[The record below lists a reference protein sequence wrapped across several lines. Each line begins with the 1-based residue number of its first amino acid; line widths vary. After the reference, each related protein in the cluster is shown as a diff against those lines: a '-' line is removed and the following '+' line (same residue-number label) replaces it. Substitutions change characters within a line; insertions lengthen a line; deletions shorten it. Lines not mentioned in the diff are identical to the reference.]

1 METVEV
7 WVESQEFQIQLDS
20 QGKIIDYLDPA
31 VKRENKPEE
40 RIRQKTVQI
49 LCNDYLY
56 PKDCVA
62 LEKGIRMGREE
73 KRADIIIYNSPAA
86 KVHNDQGQI
95 AFIIETKAP
104 TEKEPDGQLISY
116 ICSTSAQGGFWTNG
130 EKIFYYKRADNN
142 QVEEWI
148 GIPRNGEP
156 WDAIGKYKKSELI
169 VPTDLKLAFKRCHNA
184 IYRSGIDSEDL
195 ALDMTR
201 ILLAKHEDE
210 ESSDENCQFRMTQEE
225 YKDPEKREKACLRVR
240 RLFEQVKSRYP
251 DVFKT
256 SEDITCSDDQLAIVI
271 SQLQPYS
278 FLDSPND
285 VIGTAYEIYVASH
298 LKGERGQYFTN
309 RLVVSMMVAMADP
322 DDKSYILDP
331 TCGSGGFLI
340 YSMNY
345 IFKKIDSS
353 NRGQNAKDVLKR
365 SVVHQLFGIDI
376 SPKLVKIAKVNM
388 LLGKDGHGGIEW
400 ADSLNGTDKLSAKF
414 KESCGFGKPHIILS
428 NPPFGSGH
436 DLRIKDKTTLSK
448 FQIGHSWE
456 VMENGF
462 VVYNDDRFKE
472 GEGVPPELLYLEQYL
487 KWIRN
492 DGLVCVVMAKGQLD
506 NREAYAI
513 RKKILEEAQL
523 LAVVNLHEDTFE
535 PFCGSKASVLLFKKC
550 KPSTDYRIF
559 MAISNKIGQSSRGV
573 TLLKKDSNGEP
584 IVIDGKLQL
593 DEDLTEI
600 AAAYNDFKHGN
611 LTENEFRFSI
621 DVNDIDKASLS
632 FNPVHYLPKHNEA
645 LRKVITLCD
654 GDDSAF
660 EKKTLADVADRI
672 FNGPRFKRPY
682 ADDGVESG
690 PTIRK
695 YYTGTAITQ
704 LHSDNIKYLDEA
716 KCSSAQLKQLKEL
729 TIYKGYILISDSG
742 TLGRVSYALK
752 QHDGHVATNNLIRI
766 VIENEN
772 LRGYVYQFL
781 RSEIGQSLML
791 KNAYG
796 TNQEHLEPD
805 VISEVLIPIP
815 KDRRIIDE
823 IGSRVISSIAS
834 IEQSITSAN
843 EAKELWKELIS

>member
-1 METVEV
+1 METIEV

-20 QGKIIDYLDPA
+20 QGKIIDYLDPT

-62 LEKGIRMGREE
+62 LEKGIKIGREE
-73 KRADIIIYNSPAA
+73 KRADIIIYNSSSA
-86 KVHNDQGQI
+86 KVRNDQGQI
-95 AFIIETKAP
+95 AFIVETKAP

-130 EKIFYYKRADNN
+130 EKIYYYKRTENN
-142 QVEEWI
+142 EIEDWI
-148 GIPRNGEP
+148 GIPRKGEP

-225 YKDPEKREKACLRVR
+225 YKDPERRKEACSRVR
-240 RLFEQVKSRYP
+240 RLFEQVKNRYP
-251 DVFKT
+251 DVFKA
-256 SEDITCSDDQLAIVI
+256 SEEITCSDDQLAIVI
-271 SQLQPYS
+271 SQLQPFS

-309 RLVVSMMVAMADP
+309 RLVVSMMVSMADP
-322 DDKSYILDP
+322 SDKSYILDP

-345 IFKKIDSS
+345 IFNKIDSS

-376 SPKLVKIAKVNM
+376 SPKLVKIAKANM

-414 KESCGFGKPHIILS
+414 KESCGFGKPNIILS

-436 DLRIKDKTTLSK
+436 DLRIKDRSTLAK

-487 KWIRN
+487 KWIHK
-492 DGLVCVVMAKGQLD
+492 DGLICVVMAKGQLD

-550 KPSTDYRIF
+550 KPSSDYRIF
-559 MAISNKIGQSSRGV
+559 MAISNKIGQSSRGE
-573 TLLKKDSNGEP
+573 TLLKKDSNGAP

-593 DEDLTEI
+593 DEDLSEI
-600 AAAYNDFKHGN
+600 AAAYNDFKHGT
-611 LTENEFRFSI
+611 LKESEFRFSI
-621 DVNDIDKASLS
+621 DVNDIDKVSLS

-645 LRKVITLCD
+645 LRKVVTLCD

-660 EKKTLADVADRI
+660 VKMTLAEVADRI

-695 YYTGTAITQ
+695 YFTGTAITQ

-716 KCSSAQLKQLKEL
+716 RCTPVQLRQLKEL

-752 QHDGHVATNNLIRI
+752 QHDGNVATNNLIRV
-766 VIENEN
+766 VIKDEN

-781 RSEIGQSLML
+781 KSEIGQSLML

-815 KDRRIIDE
+815 KDRNLIDK
-823 IGSRVISSIAS
+823 IGSKVISSIES
-834 IEQSITSAN
+834 IEQSITSAC
-843 EAKELWKELIS
+843 EAEELWKGIIL